1 MSERPKVFQNWAIR
15 DFESFGPHCR
25 FETGNP
31 EYGFGGGTIWGLYGE
46 KNKQTSAVTFTE
58 DGQFNIVNDDTI
70 TIMGGVKKNGGA
82 GVNIFTKNGGIYI
95 TADKNG
101 NVEVKG
107 DQVVIKANENMII
120 EAGKNIEMKANDI
133 YFNST
138 ILRTTAKLGN
148 LVSRDVTALGQIFKD
163 SKVGLDKIEKA
174 ASEAIDKIDVD
185 SLKDKLPDVKDIAG
199 KFDTADIQSSLSS
212 ALGNFGG
219 FG

>member
-1 MSERPKVFQNWAIR
+1 
-15 DFESFGPHCR
+15 
-25 FETGNP
+25 
-31 EYGFGGGTIWGLYGE
+31 
-46 KNKQTSAVTFTE
+46 
-58 DGQFNIVNDDTI
+58 
-70 TIMGGVKKNGGA
+70 
-82 GVNIFTKNGGIYI
+82 
-95 TADKNG
+95 
-101 NVEVKG
+101 
-107 DQVVIKANENMII
+107 
-120 EAGKNIEMKANDI
+120 MKANDI